1 MPELSIIVPVYNVE
15 KYLIKCIDSI
25 LQQTFTD
32 FELILV
38 NDGSTDNCGAIC
50 EEYSGKDS
58 RVRVI
63 HQKNHGVSAARNAA
77 LVIAQ
82 GTYVG
87 FVDGDD
93 WIEPDMFHKM
103 YQAALKE
110 KTDVVIC
117 GANYY
122 ENNGDF
128 IRSDLVKEKRYD
140 QKQLIKNLYGTPN
153 PLGGTC
159 WNKLFRRSKIGEI
172 RFRENLT
179 MAEDWVYLFECF
191 KRCDSGIQLPV
202 ALYNVVERTDSVTRK
217 NEVQAICD
225 IVFGGKLKLSLLLGR
240 AYSKEMERYATDK
253 YLDDCIRYS
262 NVLRDVAKETG
273 QPYRRKVI
281 KMRLQMLKVIPRAY
295 IKRILPGKKIRGYI
309 FEMLKK

>member
-1 MPELSIIVPVYNVE
+1 MNMTYPLISVIVPVYNVE
-15 KYLIKCIDSI
+15 KYLHKCVNSLIAQTYRNIEIILID
-25 LQQTFTD
+25 
-32 FELILV
+32 
-38 NDGSTDNCGAIC
+38 DGSPDS
-50 EEYSGKDS
+50 SGTIGDRYAANDK
-58 RVRVI
+58 RIKVI
-63 HQKNHGVSAARNAA
+63 HKENGGLVSARNAGYDTA
-77 LVIAQ
+77 TGDWIM
-82 GTYVG
+82 Y
-87 FVDGDD
+87 VDGDD

-140 QKQLIKNLYGTPN
+140 QKHLIKNLYGTPN

-225 IVFGGKLKLSLLLGR
+225 IVFGGKLKLLLPKFL
-240 AYSKEMERYATDK
+240 M
-253 YLDDCIRYS
+253 
-262 NVLRDVAKETG
+262 
-273 QPYRRKVI
+273 
-281 KMRLQMLKVIPRAY
+281 M
-295 IKRILPGKKIRGYI
+295 
-309 FEMLKK
+309 